1 MRSARKSR
9 PRVSAESSAPTRA
22 APALAAAGVR
32 PAKSRGQNFLVQS
45 AIADRIV
52 EAAALAPGDHVL
64 EIGPGLGMLSERIA
78 AHRVASLTMI
88 EIDPRLAERLAA
100 RFAGDRRAR
109 IVVGDFLES
118 DLAGVFARGPVKVMG
133 NLPFN
138 SAAAILRRL
147 CGWSRA
153 IELAVLMFQR
163 EVGERIRA
171 AAGTSAYGALSAY
184 TAIYWEIAGHFRVA
198 AGSFHPRPKV
208 DAEVLSFA
216 PRDPLPF
223 NSPAGEQALLATIR
237 AAFRAPR
244 KTLRNALATAL
255 ALDGPALDA
264 ALARAAIDPAARA
277 ATLALDDLI
286 RLAHALPQP
295 LTLNHRDA

>member
-171 AAGTSAYGALSAY
+171 HPGSSEYSALSVFSQLY
-184 TAIYWEIAGHFRVA
+184 FEVVSHSRVGAGN
-198 AGSFHPRPKV
+198 FHPRPKV
-208 DAEVLSFA
+208 DAEVLVIRPYRAARFSA
-216 PRDPLPF
+216 AEE
-223 NSPAGEQALLATIR
+223 AGVLRTVR
-237 AAFRAPR
+237 AAFSAPR
-244 KTLRNALATAL
+244 KTLRNSLGQALGISSARIE
-255 ALDGPALDA
+255 A
-264 ALARAAIDPAARA
+264 ALSRAAIDPGLRAGALPSDDLLKLARA
-277 ATLALDDLI
+277 LGADLAI
-286 RLAHALPQP
+286 A
-295 LTLNHRDA
+295 DA